1 MISLWGCNFQM
12 GGLAYDKLKE
22 RFMIEPVLITPDLD
36 KKMRVE
42 VDISDFTTEKVLSM
56 KCKDEK

>member
-1 MISLWGCNFQM
+1 M